1 MYRALAEANI
11 FLEIILH
18 VNCCSFIWKLNGP
31 LVPEHSLLRKWENGK
46 PDVSW
51 IIQIKEKQRYGFYEN
66 ELTTYVPKSFLY
78 YAWR

>member
-31 LVPEHSLLRKWENGK
+31 LVPEHSLSQKCENGK
-46 PDVSW
+46 PNVSW

-66 ELTTYVPKSFLY
+66 ELRTYVPKFLL
-78 YAWR
+78 